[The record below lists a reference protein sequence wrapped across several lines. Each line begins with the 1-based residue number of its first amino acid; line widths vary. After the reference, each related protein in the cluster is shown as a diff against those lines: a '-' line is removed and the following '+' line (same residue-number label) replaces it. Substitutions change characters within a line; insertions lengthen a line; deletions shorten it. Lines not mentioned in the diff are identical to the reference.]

1 MIEKMQNEIKTKLLQ
16 STSDVNKY
24 KQLLQTLIIQGLIKM
39 LEETVEVKCLA
50 KDVGFMNEVLPYCE
64 NYFANIC

>member
-1 MIEKMQNEIKTKLLQ
+1 MQNEIKAKLLQ
-16 STSDVNKY
+16 STADANQY

-50 KDVGFMNEVLPYCE
+50 KDVPLMNEVLPYCE